1 MKIKKYPKITL
12 PPMKKGKKI
21 EVPATTQ
28 AKKDKA
34 LVEKYGKPKTKPTPK
49 PKPKSKDKK

>member
-1 MKIKKYPKITL
+1 MKIKKYPKVSL

-21 EVPATTQ
+21 EVSATKQ

-34 LVEKYGKPKTKPTPK
+34 LVEKYGKPKTKTK

>member
-12 PPMKKGKKI
+12 PPKKKGKKK
-21 EVPATTQ
+21 EVPATKQ

-34 LVEKYGKPKTKPTPK
+34 LVEKYGKPKTKPTPN
-49 PKPKSKDKK
+49 PKSKDKK